1 LIALE
6 GADQGLSVS
15 EIIAAANLAS
25 RGAADKLL
33 LRMAGAGQVEKI
45 KRGLYGLPGTVS
57 RLQREKREKSETAVQ
72 YGEIP
77 PKYHSAPSG
86 TQSPTSPTSP
96 EINHTA
102 RASEF
107 LTWALTPDRR
117 LLRDIEAS
125 ARAEGLLGQRQPIRN
140 AKSFQLA
147 REALGIVVEREGF
160 GAGSK
165 VYWRL
170 PDDEARRDAGS
181 QITREP
187 EDGQ

>member
-1 LIALE
+1 M
-6 GADQGLSVS
+6 
-15 EIIAAANLAS
+15 
-25 RGAADKLL
+25 L

-45 KRGLYGLPGTVS
+45 KRGLYGLPGTVA

-72 YGEIP
+72 HGEIS
-77 PKYHSAPSG
+77 PKYHSAPSEIR
-86 TQSPTSPTSP
+86 SPTSP
-96 EINHTA
+96 EIDHTA

-107 LTWALTPDRR
+107 LTWALKPGRR

-147 REALGIVVEREGF
+147 REALGVVVEREGF
-160 GAGSK
+160 GTDSK

-170 PDDEARRDAGS
+170 PDDEACGDAGS
-181 QITREP
+181 QVTREP